1 VQLSDSFHDNIFG
14 TSVNRQTDFISRF
27 SPGLQGGYSSDPFTL
42 LLRGGFEADVFGRHS
57 ELNDPVT
64 GWNAGANLHYLPV
77 RRLTL
82 DANMTYTETKSL
94 QALNQTVTA
103 LTPANPLNPVN
114 TIQQGRQKPTL
125 LSASSSAAYQF
136 TPITTGNSSISYTD
150 SSQQGGASNTTY
162 AAQVGVSHQFTL
174 RDT

>member
-42 LLRGGFEADVFGRHS
+42 LLRGGFEADVFARHS

-64 GWNAGANLHYLPV
+64 GWNAGANLHYLPI

-94 QALNQTVTA
+94 QALNQTVTN
-103 LTPANPLNPVN
+103 LTLANPLNPANIV
-114 TIQQGRQKPTL
+114 QQGRQKTTL

-136 TPITTGNSSISYTD
+136 TPITTGTSSISYTD
-150 SSQQGGASNTTY
+150 STFQGGSSNTVY
-162 AAQVGVSHQFTL
+162 GAQLGVSRQFSL
-174 RDT
+174 